1 MFEIA
6 DAVSCVVSPLA
17 VFGVVEALLALVSFK
32 ADSVEYVVIAS
43 GSGEDLLV
51 VEAVF
56 AIIVPVKDEAV
67 ETSIAVDPIE
77 DVAVAVETTVDVG
90 TIRDGAVAV
99 GAGVVA
105 ETIRGGVAAA
115 EAVLVIDSIKDG
127 VLAVVAVVAADSVKS

>member
-6 DAVSCVVSPLA
+6 DAVSCVVSPLS

-43 GSGEDLLV
+43 DSGEDLVV

-90 TIRDGAVAV
+90 TIRDGVVAV
-99 GAGVVA
+99 EAIVAA
-105 ETIRGGVAAA
+105 ETIRDGVVAA
-115 EAVLVIDSIKDG
+115 
-127 VLAVVAVVAADSVKS
+127 VAVVAADPVKE